1 VSYHLAHRWQHQWR
15 ISGHPNGEGQ
25 VRIDVLETLVEVTG
39 GRVLAARDPDDLRDA
54 FTSIVQEFRS
64 RYVLTYTP
72 KNVETT
78 GWHPIEVKLKQRKG
92 TTKAR
97 RGYTR

>member
-1 VSYHLAHRWQHQWR
+1 MVFVS
-15 ISGHPNGEGQ
+15 GDGEPPGN
-25 VRIDVLETLVEVTG
+25 VLETLVEVTG

-54 FTSIVQEFRS
+54 FTRIVQEFRS

-78 GWHPIEVKLKQRKG
+78 GWHPIEVKLKERKG
-92 TTKAR
+92 TIKAR

>member
-1 VSYHLAHRWQHQWR
+1 VFA
-15 ISGHPNGEGQ
+15 SGDGEPPG
-25 VRIDVLETLVEVTG
+25 DVLGALAEVTG
-39 GRVLAARDPDDLRDA
+39 GRVLAARDPDDLRNA
-54 FTSIVQEFRS
+54 FTGIVREFRS

-78 GWHPIEVKLKQRKG
+78 GWHPIEVKLKVRKG
-92 TTKAR
+92 TIKAR